1 MQLLI
6 RKYIYLTPFIRLNF
20 FTQDFSVS
28 FGHKSLAWIT
38 LGRRG
43 IRETIP
49 TGIPGA
55 YLTES
60 QPWNWF
66 RKWRRWFWLE
76 RE

>member
-1 MQLLI
+1 MPLVI
-6 RKYIYLTPFIRLNF
+6 RKHIYFSPFVRLNLY
-20 FTQDFSVS
+20 TRGCTVS
-28 FGHKSLAWIT
+28 FGHRSIGWIT

-60 QPWNWF
+60 QSWSWF
-66 RKWRRWFWLE
+66 GKWRGWFWLE